1 MRERN
6 CRDCFYCKV
15 KKGIIRCKQGM
26 WADRNGKEKTL
37 KTERGTFFSRN
48 RFPRILRLAAQT
60 CPDFKSMLDG
70 EATEDLTKSTFSR
83 II

>member
-26 WADRNGKEKTL
+26 WADKDGNDKTL
-37 KTERGTFFSRN
+37 KTESGTFFSSYSRVLVRWSTRSRGWVVMKN
-48 RFPRILRLAAQT
+48 ARISHDR
-60 CPDFKSMLDG
+60 
-70 EATEDLTKSTFSR
+70 
-83 II
+83 